1 MAKYHR
7 LGRFISNR
15 DLFLTFWRL
24 GSSRWRFRRC
34 VVKIHSSIDIFSLWP
49 HLEKRVRELS
59 GSFLFLAM
67 PYGLWDLNSPTRDW
81 TWGHGRE
88 LDSREFSLGPLMLLC
103 FCLVNMLCPTFCHP
117 MGSPP
122 GSSVHG
128 ISQARILEQTEFPS
142 PGFLPLPGIEPASPA
157 LTGGFFTT
165 EPPGKCWGYVL

>member
-1 MAKYHR
+1 MCSENPFLHR
-7 LGRFISNR
+7 YL
-15 DLFLTFWRL
+15 LT
-24 GSSRWRFRRC
+24 
-34 VVKIHSSIDIFSLWP
+34 VTSL
-49 HLEKRVRELS
+49 RETGQRALWV
-59 GSFLFLAM
+59 FFFFLAM